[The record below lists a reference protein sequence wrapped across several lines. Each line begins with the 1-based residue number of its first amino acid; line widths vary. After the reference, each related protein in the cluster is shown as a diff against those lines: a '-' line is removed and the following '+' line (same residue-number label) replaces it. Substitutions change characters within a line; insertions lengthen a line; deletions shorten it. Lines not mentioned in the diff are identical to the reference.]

1 MREIQCAYNTVDNKK
16 FEEAKEAFYRLEN
29 FFNDFN
35 EKHIKFGYELYAF
48 QKNKFYALIKP
59 KDEKHFFCVY
69 KSMAEF
75 AEAELFLKKRT
86 VANYIAVA
94 KNFADKQGNV
104 LPKYKGYGYT
114 QLVVMLQ
121 TLKMSP
127 NYRELFTPNIRVEDM
142 KLLVKGI
149 RKGAYNFLLSLEEN
163 IIHIADLI
171 EAEKAGRAAE
181 VLKNIEAV
189 EEKYKKAD
197 RVDENGELIPG
208 EKDELHLNA
217 ISDKKSMK
225 KALKG
230 LFREKD
236 YSFFAGGKSVG
247 ADSVVENIIKL
258 LTKNE
263 GV

>member
-16 FEEAKEAFYRLEN
+16 FEEAKEAFCRLEN

-35 EKHIKFGYELYAF
+35 EKHIKFGYELYMF

-59 KDEKHFFCVY
+59 KDEKHFSCVY

-121 TLKMSP
+121 TLKMSS

-142 KLLVKGI
+142 KILVKGI

-189 EEKYKKAD
+189 EEKYSKEDK
-197 RVDENGELIPG
+197 VDENGELIPG
-208 EKDELHLNA
+208 GKDELHLNA
-217 ISDKKSMK
+217 MSDKKTMK
-225 KALKG
+225 KALKD

-236 YSFFAGGKSVG
+236 YSFFVGKKSVG